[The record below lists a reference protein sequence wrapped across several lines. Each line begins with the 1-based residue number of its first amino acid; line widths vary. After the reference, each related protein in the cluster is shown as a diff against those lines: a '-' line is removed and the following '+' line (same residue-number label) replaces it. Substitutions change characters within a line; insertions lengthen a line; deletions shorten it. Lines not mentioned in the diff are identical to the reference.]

1 MDLLRAALVGA
12 PGTPYH
18 DGLFFFDIM
27 LPPQYPH
34 EPPVSFTALTSL
46 SLSFAFKC
54 VSWDQLEFCFL
65 PIPILSTIMWSQD
78 ATHCSKLICGL
89 KQMTFANS
97 FLLSMNTD
105 GTLSFRRDAT
115 ES

>member
-46 SLSFAFKC
+46 SLTFAFKY
-54 VSWDQLEFCFL
+54 VFLGDQSDLCFL
-65 PIPILSTIMWSQD
+65 PIPILSTIM
-78 ATHCSKLICGL
+78 
-89 KQMTFANS
+89 
-97 FLLSMNTD
+97 
-105 GTLSFRRDAT
+105 R
-115 ES
+115 

>member
-1 MDLLRAALVGA
+1 MRVYEERMDLLRAALVGA

-46 SLSFAFKC
+46 SLTLAFKY
-54 VSWDQLEFCFL
+54 VFLGDQSVGLLFL
-65 PIPILSTIMWSQD
+65 
-78 ATHCSKLICGL
+78 
-89 KQMTFANS
+89 ANS
-97 FLLSMNTD
+97 NP
-105 GTLSFRRDAT
+105 
-115 ES
+115 

>member
-34 EPPVSFTALTSL
+34 EPPVSFAALTSIAL
-46 SLSFAFKC
+46 SRAFKY
-54 VSWDQLEFCFL
+54 VFLGDQSYFCFL
-65 PIPILSTIMWSQD
+65 PNPILSAIMWSKD
-78 ATHCSKLICGL
+78 ATVVV
-89 KQMTFANS
+89 
-97 FLLSMNTD
+97 
-105 GTLSFRRDAT
+105 
-115 ES
+115 